1 MRFSSVILA
10 PLFALST
17 VAAYTP
23 ASTANTDQLAAD
35 GLSNLATWAADGN
48 LNGSCTLENAAVRR
62 EWGNLTTTERQNY
75 TNAVL
80 CLMSAPAKTNATQV
94 PGAKT
99 RYDDFLYQHINQTLT
114 IHQTANFLSW
124 HRWFVYT
131 YEQALRNECGYTGYQ
146 PYCKLILT
154 PQSARGLRQFFLVYI
169 MPGNWGRWA
178 ADPINS
184 PIFDGGDYSMS
195 GNGVYEAHNCTEA
208 LPTDLNC
215 IPAGQGGGCIYSGPF
230 KKWVLLPCFHSTVH
244 LGPVDATLAESGIV
258 DNNGTSYNP
267 RCLKRD
273 VSSWVSTRWSTEENS
288 TTLITENSDI
298 DSFQDTMQGDFDAGE
313 YGVHGGGHFT
323 IGGDPG
329 GDIYTSPGDPVFWL
343 HHGQIDRTWW
353 IWQNQDIANRQNAI
367 SGTITMFNSPASRNG
382 TLDDVLYLGV
392 NADDIAIKDV
402 MSTVA
407 GPLCY
412 IYM

>member
-1 MRFSSVILA
+1 MRFSSVVWA
-10 PLFALST
+10 PLFVLST

-62 EWGNLTTTERQNY
+62 EWGNLTNTERQNY

-80 CLMSAPAKTNATQV
+80 CLMALPAKTDATLV

-146 PYCKLILT
+146 PVSLVSQPCAMPYLT
-154 PQSARGLRQFFLVYI
+154 TPST
-169 MPGNWGRWA
+169 A
-178 ADPINS
+178 ADPLDS

-230 KKWVLLPCFHSTVH
+230 KNSTVH

-288 TTLITENSDI
+288 TTLLTENSDI
-298 DSFQDTMQGDFDAGE
+298 ASFQDTMQGNFTLGE
-313 YGVHGGGHFT
+313 YGVHGAGHFT

-329 GDIYTSPGDPVFWL
+329 GDIYTSPGDPMFWL

-382 TLDDVLYLGV
+382 TLEDMLYLGV
-392 NADDIAIKDV
+392 NADGIAIKDV
-402 MSTVA
+402 MSTVE

>member
-1 MRFSSVILA
+1 MRFSSVVWA
-10 PLFALST
+10 PLFALS
-17 VAAYTP
+17 AATYTP
-23 ASTANTDQLAAD
+23 ASTANTDQLAAN
-35 GLSNLATWAADGN
+35 GLSNLATWAAAGN
-48 LNGSCTLENAAVRR
+48 LNGTCTLQNAAVRR
-62 EWGNLTTTERQNY
+62 EWGNLTNSERSNY

-80 CLMSAPAKTNATQV
+80 CLMSTPAKTDATQV

-114 IHQTANFLSW
+114 IHNTANFLSW

-146 PYCKLILT
+146 PVSIVFQTSAMPYLT
-154 PQSARGLRQFFLVYI
+154 KSSI
-169 MPGNWGRWA
+169 A

-184 PIFDGGDYSMS
+184 PIFDGGDYSLS
-195 GNGVYEAHNCTEA
+195 GNGVYEAHNCTEG
-208 LPTDLNC
+208 LPTDLSC

-230 KKWVLLPCFHSTVH
+230 KNSTVH
-244 LGPVDATLAESGIV
+244 LGPVSPTLAESEIV
-258 DNNGTSYNP
+258 TSENNGTIYNP

-273 VSSWVSTRWSTEENS
+273 VSSWVSTRWSTEDNS

-298 DSFQDTMQGDFDAGE
+298 DSFQTTMQGNFTAGS
-313 YGVHGGGHFT
+313 YGVHGAGHFT

-353 IWQNQDIANRQNAI
+353 IWQNQDIANRLDVI
-367 SGTITMFNSPASRNG
+367 SGTLTMNDSPASRNG
-382 TLDDVLYLGV
+382 TLDDLLDLRVL
-392 NADDIAIKDV
+392 ADPVAIKDV
-402 MSTVA
+402 VSTLA